1 MWIALMMLFL
11 QTVVTP
17 NGQSPCQAGAPA
29 PIPSGVP
36 TFIVQAVDPN
46 WHPIIGAQVTVVLE
60 PNPKDEKTAVTDPA
74 GYAKFWLTPEDR
86 RRSFTIKVKLAGFKS
101 GLVKGVPSPDAS
113 STAYVQLRLGI
124 NANDS
129 VTVY

>member
-1 MWIALMMLFL
+1 MLLFL

-17 NGQSPCQAGAPA
+17 NGQSPCQGGAP
-29 PIPSGVP
+29 PPVPSGAP

-46 WHPIIGAQVTVVLE
+46 WQAVSGAQVMVLSE
-60 PNPKDEKTAVTDPA
+60 RNPKEGKTAVTDAA

-86 RRSFTIKVKLAGFKS
+86 RRPYRIKVKLAGFKS

-113 STAYVQLRLGI
+113 SIYSTAYVQFRLDI
-124 NANDS
+124 DTKNN